1 MIGEAHI
8 QSLQNRIKDLR
19 EQRKHAESHRLQK
32 SIDGLIHNELSRLQ
46 QWQRFAEISASDG
59 D

>member
-8 QSLQNRIKDLR
+8 KSLQNRIQDLR
-19 EQRKHAESHRLQK
+19 EQRKHAESHRLQM
-32 SIDGLIHNELSRLQ
+32 SIDGLIQNEISRLQ
-46 QWQRFAEISASDG
+46 QWQRFAEINAFDG